1 MRPFPFLR
9 TAGQHTKA
17 PALRASPFSMA
28 KKPTHDLSVPR
39 QVQANA
45 KKGLELRQQYG
56 FGGTQV
62 GETTAKLLAGGGS
75 VTARKVQ
82 HIARYFPRHAHDNL
96 EQKGKEGEGS
106 KPSRGYIAWL
116 LWGGDEGRA
125 WSEELVKRLNTA
137 AP

>member
-1 MRPFPFLR
+1 
-9 TAGQHTKA
+9 
-17 PALRASPFSMA
+17 MA
-28 KKPTHDLSVPR
+28 KKQTHDLSVPR

-45 KKGLELRQQYG
+45 KKGLELRRQYG

-82 HIARYFPRHAHDNL
+82 HIARYFPRHTHDNL
-96 EQKGKEGEGS
+96 GQTGKEGEAS

-125 WSEELVKRLNTA
+125 WSEELVKQLNTA

>member
-96 EQKGKEGEGS
+96 KETGEHGA
-106 KPSRGYIAWL
+106 KPSAGYVAWL
-116 LWGGDEGRA
+116 LWGGDEGRE
-125 WSEELVKRLNTA
+125 WSEQRVHELDA
-137 AP
+137 G